1 MTFDL
6 YVWSS
11 PRDLDED
18 RAEELL
24 KGWHAAGADPAASPF
39 EPSTDI
45 GWFCRELMEDA
56 PGVEVVTD
64 ATPRQT
70 RVPIWM
76 SGTDEPPARLVAIR
90 VRPDT
95 PRDTLEAILGLAVKY
110 DLVLFDAR
118 SRRLHLPLEEM
129 SAYADATFWPAGA
142 IQAAVAGIV
151 GGTIAVAAW
160 ILSIPIISG
169 VVAVIGAFMFVMAIY
184 TFIHAGR
191 TAMKTREPRE

>member
-24 KGWHAAGADPAASPF
+24 ENWHAAGADPASSPF

-45 GWFCRELMEDA
+45 GWFCRELIEDA
-56 PGVEVVTD
+56 PDLEVVTD

-90 VRPDT
+90 VSPNT
-95 PRDTLEAILGLAVKY
+95 PPDTLEAILGLAMKY

-118 SRRLHLPLEEM
+118 SRRLHHPLAEM

-142 IQAAVAGIV
+142 IQAAVAGLF
-151 GGTIAVAAW
+151 GGAVAVGAW
-160 ILSIPIISG
+160 ILSIPIVSG
-169 VVAVIGAFMFVMAIY
+169 VVAVIGGFMFVMAVF
-184 TFIHAGR
+184 TFINAGR
-191 TAMKTREPRE
+191 SAMKTREPRR